1 MRMSLEFTRENAE
14 RIRQI
19 VLQYPDSHAGILPAL
34 AIAQEQFGVIE
45 PQVMQLVAQSLAV
58 PAEHVVSA
66 ATFYTM
72 YNKRPVGKYHIQVC
86 GNVSCWLRGAN
97 DVVDAIRREL
107 KLQQG
112 ETTPDG
118 LFTLT
123 LVQCLASCGTA
134 PALQINDTYYE
145 AMTPEKI
152 VSVLRRL
159 REEQKPA

>member
-1 MRMSLEFTRENAE
+1 MSLEFTKENAE
-14 RIRQI
+14 RIRHM
-19 VLQYPDSHAGILPAL
+19 VLQYPDRHAGILPAL

-45 PQVMQLVAQSLAV
+45 PAVMELVARELAV

-97 DVVDAIRREL
+97 DIVEAIRREL
-107 KLQQG
+107 RIQAG
-112 ETTPDG
+112 ETSPDG
-118 LFTLT
+118 FFTLT

-145 AMTPEKI
+145 QMTPEKI
-152 VSVLRRL
+152 VAVLRRL
-159 REEQKPA
+159 REEHKPA